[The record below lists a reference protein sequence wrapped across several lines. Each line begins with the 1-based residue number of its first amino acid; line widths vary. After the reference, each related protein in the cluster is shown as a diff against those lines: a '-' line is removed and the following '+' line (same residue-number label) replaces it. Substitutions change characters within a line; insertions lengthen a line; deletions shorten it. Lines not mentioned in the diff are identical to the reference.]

1 MYNLNQKCMR
11 ARVCYNY
18 SGLVASNNFYLI
30 RPGHPDLV
38 LKHCA
43 DVHTSSRTSNT
54 ASRSSRTG
62 ADPHKHQSKV
72 RRLRKINKK
81 AQKSFAGD
89 WVAEDPM
96 DLSPSTLPTINK
108 QRLPASPLVDKN
120 LVNNNKVAGGSS
132 NKLAGKTASL
142 LSAAE
147 SRSSSKVF

>member
-1 MYNLNQKCMR
+1 MNLICP
-11 ARVCYNY
+11 
-18 SGLVASNNFYLI
+18 L
-30 RPGHPDLV
+30 P
-38 LKHCA
+38 
-43 DVHTSSRTSNT
+43 
-54 ASRSSRTG
+54 RS
-62 ADPHKHQSKV
+62 APC
-72 RRLRKINKK
+72 
-81 AQKSFAGD
+81 AGD

-96 DLSPSTLPTINK
+96 DLSPSTSPSINK